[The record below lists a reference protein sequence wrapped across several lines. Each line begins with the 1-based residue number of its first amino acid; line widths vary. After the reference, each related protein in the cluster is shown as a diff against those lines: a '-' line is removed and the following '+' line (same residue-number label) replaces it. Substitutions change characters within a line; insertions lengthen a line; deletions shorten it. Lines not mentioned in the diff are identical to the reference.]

1 MKALIVDDEKHVREG
16 IKILGAW
23 EQNGISE
30 IYEAGNGEEAIYLIQ
45 KYKPEIIF
53 SDMKMPKMDGVML
66 LEWIK
71 ENQSTSKTIVVTGY
85 DDYHYMR
92 KAIHFG
98 SSDYLLKPIDPEILN
113 HTLETAVHEWK
124 KEALERARKESST
137 QLINEMKPVYRDRKL
152 TKLMNSDN
160 LNGDLYEGFGIQPS
174 DYYQVALVRINGKT
188 IEVFQGDRDLAYFTI
203 LNVINEIMLENES
216 GIGFR
221 NLSSK
226 GEVLIIFWKKFTE
239 IGKLLNRIYKTLKST
254 MNISC
259 PITLGK
265 RVNKNGRLMDS
276 YLHAK
281 QIFSYTNILD
291 KIENRIYVQ
300 ENPSPRALRNLM
312 DYSASIDLAVQVGKM
327 DAFDEVIHQITTDF
341 TENNYLSIKQLLHLE
356 NEYFVISNR
365 WFKHYHLPIK
375 AAEDI
380 QKRLDLFFNE
390 NGSFMLEEYIKRK
403 KREIAIFLKKVRKST
418 LQKNSNIIYEIE
430 KYLQANF
437 DRDVKL
443 QEISDQ
449 FYISREY
456 ISRKFKQEF
465 NVNISDYIVKFRM
478 KKAKSLLKNSQ
489 LKIYQIANMIGYQ
502 DDKYFRKV
510 FKKVEGITPNEYR
523 ESNLKQK
530 E

>member
-23 EQNGISE
+23 EHNGIDK

-53 SDMKMPKMDGVML
+53 SDMKMPKMDGVSL

-71 ENQSTSKTIVVTGY
+71 ENHPPSKTIVVTGY

-113 HTLETAVHEWK
+113 HTLETAVKEWK
-124 KEALERARKESST
+124 KEELDRERKENSS

-152 TKLMNSDN
+152 TKLINSDH
-160 LNGDLYEGFGIQPS
+160 LTDDLYEGFGIHLADQ
-174 DYYQVALVRINGKT
+174 YQVALVRINGKT
-188 IEVFQGDRDLAYFTI
+188 IEAFQGDRDLAYFTI
-203 LNVINEIMLENES
+203 LNVINEIMMENEC

-221 NLSSK
+221 YLSHK
-226 GEVLIIFWKKFTE
+226 GEVVIIFWNKFE
-239 IGKLLNRIYKTLKST
+239 QIEELLKRIYQMLRDT

-259 PITLGK
+259 PIVLGK
-265 RVNKNGRLMDS
+265 PVNKNNSLMDS
-276 YLHAK
+276 YLFAK
-281 QIFSYTNILD
+281 QLYFNRNILAAV
-291 KIENRIYVQ
+291 ESRVYVKD
-300 ENPSPRALRNLM
+300 NLPSHSLRNLM
-312 DYSASIDLAVQVGKM
+312 DYSSQIEMAVQAGENG
-327 DAFDEVIHQITTDF
+327 AFVEVIRQIESDF
-341 TENNYLSIKQLLHLE
+341 TADHFLTLKQLLHLE
-356 NEYFVISNR
+356 NEYLVISNK
-365 WFKHYHLPIK
+365 WFKHYHLPVLATEEI
-375 AAEDI
+375 E
-380 QKRLDLFFNE
+380 KRMDLFFDETGN
-390 NGSFMLEEYIKRK
+390 FKLEEYIQRK
-403 KREIAIFLKKVRKST
+403 KREIAIFLKKVKKKT
-418 LQKNSNIIYEIE
+418 LQKNSNIIHEIE

-443 QEISDQ
+443 QEISEH

-465 NVNISDYIVKFRM
+465 NVNISDYIVKFRL

-489 LKIYQIANMIGYQ
+489 LKIYEIANMIGYQ

-523 ESNLKQK
+523 EVHMNLK
-530 E
+530 